1 MKRAIDDNT
10 VSADNQVVKSASSY
24 ILGEEN
30 GSIKIAVLGNSI
42 TRHGPKPDIGWNNDF
57 GMAASDREHDYVH
70 RLFAKLTESGKRVC
84 FFVKQFAFWE
94 RNLTGEFTD
103 DYSDVKEF
111 RPDIVVFRLGENVD
125 SKTDASVFEAEV
137 ERLLDYVGSGSAR
150 LLLTTCFWHKNMV
163 DDVIRRICEKHGLTP
178 CELGDL
184 GERPEMKAIGL
195 FEHSG
200 VAAHPGDLGMENIA
214 ERIFNALVKLL

>member
-24 ILGEEN
+24 ILGDED
-30 GSIKIAVLGNSI
+30 GSVKIAVLGNSI

-70 RLFAKLTESGKRVC
+70 RLFSKLTESGKRVC

-94 RNLTGEFTD
+94 RNLTGEFAD

-111 RPDIVVFRLGENVD
+111 HPDIVVFRLGENVD
-125 SKTDASVFEAEV
+125 SKTDASVFEAET
-137 ERLLDYVGSGSAR
+137 ERLLDYVGSGSAK
-150 LLLTTCFWHKNMV
+150 LLLTTCFWHKDMV
-163 DDVIRRICEKHGLTP
+163 DDVIRKICEKHGLTP

-184 GERPEMKAIGL
+184 GERAEMKAIGL
-195 FEHSG
+195 FEHGG